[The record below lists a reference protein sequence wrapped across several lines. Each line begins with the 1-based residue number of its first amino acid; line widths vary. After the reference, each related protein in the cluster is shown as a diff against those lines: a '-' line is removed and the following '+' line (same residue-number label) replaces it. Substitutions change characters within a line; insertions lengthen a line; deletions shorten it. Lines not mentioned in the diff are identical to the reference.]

1 LQSALDGKQASGNYA
16 PVSHAHT
23 ASDISDFAS
32 AVSGYAPPTTDA
44 SLLTSG
50 TLSDSRLS
58 ANVVLINDIRLS
70 DSRTPTAHSH
80 SISDVTG
87 LQTALNE
94 KQASGSYAAGSHTH
108 LSLDITD
115 FSSSVSGLLPTI
127 ANSGDNRILTSTG
140 STVGINAESNL
151 TFDGT
156 NLTAPY
162 LVSSYSSG
170 DEGGEIQLAKPPNG
184 TLGGGITID
193 AFQNKLR
200 FFEQGGS
207 ARGFYLDLPS
217 AKTGASENIAT
228 YSKIHQWIH
237 SASATGIDVYPR
249 GEAVANQTAQAGI
262 VLYTFFTPTE
272 TMTVSSVTIG
282 TGTIAAAGVT
292 FARMGLYTFDES
304 TSALTLVAR
313 TAIDTSLFSAVATAY
328 TRSFSTT
335 DGYPASYTL
344 TAGIRYGSA
353 VLVAATTLPNYVGK
367 NTPVG
372 IAILAPRT
380 CGGTS
385 SATDLAA
392 SPALGNIN
400 NHVWARFS

>member
-1 LQSALDGKQASGNYA
+1 MALSFPASPTSGQTSSQNGRLY
-16 PVSHAHT
+16 T
-23 ASDISDFAS
+23 YD
-32 AVSGYAPPTTDA
+32 GYAWN
-44 SLLTSG
+44 LTS
-50 TLSDSRLS
+50 
-58 ANVVLINDIRLS
+58 NVVG
-70 DSRTPTAHSH
+70 H
-80 SISDVTG
+80 
-87 LQTALNE
+87 
-94 KQASGSYAAGSHTH
+94 ASTHGAAGSDPLT
-108 LSLDITD
+108 LSAAQ
-115 FSSSVSGLLPTI
+115 VSGLATV
-127 ANSGDNRILTSTG
+127 ATSGSAADLT
-140 STVGINAESNL
+140 
-151 TFDGT
+151 
-156 NLTAPY
+156 
-162 LVSSYSSG
+162 
-170 DEGGEIQLAKPPNG
+170 G
-184 TLGGGITID
+184 TLAD
-193 AFQNKLR
+193 ARLS
-200 FFEQGGS
+200 S
-207 ARGFYLDLPS
+207 A
-217 AKTGASENIAT
+217 IAT

-249 GEAVANQTAQAGI
+249 GEAVANQIAQAGI

-272 TMTVSSVTIG
+272 TTTVSSITMG

-392 SPALGNIN
+392 TPPLGNVN